1 MAIFNTARSL
11 NYEIRLYGESVQNVI
26 VFGKARRATNDYD
39 EKMEI
44 CERLINEV
52 F

>member
-11 NYEIRLYGESVQNVI
+11 NYEIRLYGQSVQNVI
-26 VFGKARRATNDYD
+26 VFGKAKRQSNDYD

-44 CERLINEV
+44 CERLLSEV
-52 F
+52 A